1 MSIEEGKRQLALHRI
16 QQAEESLD
24 EARYLLAGNKS
35 PRSVINRAYYS
46 MFYSI
51 LALLI
56 FEPYS
61 SSKHSGVLSY
71 FNRHFIK
78 NGMIAKDIGRAVN
91 KAFDIRQRGDYR
103 DNTSYADIIVGAL
116 HVGRC
121 IEKCPPKALYEQPIK
136 NENGLLTHND
146 STKCFPY
153 FAANYGCSICIKVCP
168 FSTTGYEK
176 IKAIVM
182 KRKKN

>member
-1 MSIEEGKRQLALHRI
+1 VNVEEEKKTLALYRI

-24 EARYLLAGNKS
+24 EAQYLFDGDKS

-78 NGMIAKDIGRAVN
+78 NGRISKDIGRAVN
-91 KAFDIRQRGDYR
+91 KAFDVRQRGDYR
-103 DNTSYADIIVGAL
+103 EQVIYTREQVEPFIDWAGKLIGAVKDFL
-116 HVGRC
+116 
-121 IEKCPPKALYEQPIK
+121 K
-136 NENGLLTHND
+136 NNGH
-146 STKCFPY
+146 
-153 FAANYGCSICIKVCP
+153 I
-168 FSTTGYEK
+168 
-176 IKAIVM
+176 
-182 KRKKN
+182 

>member
-1 MSIEEGKRQLALHRI
+1 MNSEEGKRQLELALYRI

-24 EARYLLAGNKS
+24 EAQYLLAGNKS

-51 LALLI
+51 LSLLI

-71 FNRHFIK
+71 FNLHFIK
-78 NGMIAKDIGRAVN
+78 SGIIPKDIGRAVN

-103 DNTSYADIIVGAL
+103 EQISLEPYQVEPFIDWADRL
-116 HVGRC
+116 
-121 IEKCPPKALYEQPIK
+121 IESVRDILK
-136 NENGLLTHND
+136 NR
-146 STKCFPY
+146 
-153 FAANYGCSICIKVCP
+153 ANI
-168 FSTTGYEK
+168 
-176 IKAIVM
+176 
-182 KRKKN
+182 

>member
-1 MSIEEGKRQLALHRI
+1 MSKDKEKKQLALHRI

-24 EARYLLAGNKS
+24 EARYLFDGRKS
-35 PRSVINRAYYS
+35 PRSIINRAYYS

-78 NGMIAKDIGRAVN
+78 SGLITKDIGRAVN

-103 DNTSYADIIVGAL
+103 EQVKLDHDQVEPYIDWAEKLITSVKEFL
-116 HVGRC
+116 NSKGR
-121 IEKCPPKALYEQPIK
+121 I
-136 NENGLLTHND
+136 
-146 STKCFPY
+146 
-153 FAANYGCSICIKVCP
+153 
-168 FSTTGYEK
+168 
-176 IKAIVM
+176 
-182 KRKKN
+182 

>member
-1 MSIEEGKRQLALHRI
+1 MSIEEGKRQLALYRI

-24 EARYLLAGNKS
+24 EAQYLLAGNKS

-78 NGMIAKDIGRAVN
+78 GGMLPKDIGRAVN

-103 DNTSYADIIVGAL
+103 
-116 HVGRC
+116 
-121 IEKCPPKALYEQPIK
+121 
-136 NENGLLTHND
+136 
-146 STKCFPY
+146 
-153 FAANYGCSICIKVCP
+153 
-168 FSTTGYEK
+168 EK
-176 IKAIVM
+176 ISLDPYQVEPFKDVSRSMFTPPAQPAQPVQLNA
-182 KRKKN
+182 KPV

>member
-1 MSIEEGKRQLALHRI
+1 VNVEEEKKTLTLYRI

-24 EARYLLAGNKS
+24 EAQYLFDGDKS

-78 NGMIAKDIGRAVN
+78 NGRISKDIGRAVN
-91 KAFDIRQRGDYR
+91 KAFDVRQRGDYR
-103 DNTSYADIIVGAL
+103 
-116 HVGRC
+116 
-121 IEKCPPKALYEQPIK
+121 EQVIYTREQVEPFIDWAGKLIDAVKDFLK
-136 NENGLLTHND
+136 NNG
-146 STKCFPY
+146 Y
-153 FAANYGCSICIKVCP
+153 I
-168 FSTTGYEK
+168 
-176 IKAIVM
+176 
-182 KRKKN
+182 

>member
-1 MSIEEGKRQLALHRI
+1 MNVEEEKKTLALYRI

-24 EARYLLAGNKS
+24 EAQYLFDGDKS

-78 NGMIAKDIGRAVN
+78 NGRISKDIGRAVN
-91 KAFDIRQRGDYR
+91 KAFDVRQRGDYR
-103 DNTSYADIIVGAL
+103 EQVIYTREQVEPFIDWAGKLIGAVKDFL
-116 HVGRC
+116 
-121 IEKCPPKALYEQPIK
+121 K
-136 NENGLLTHND
+136 NNG
-146 STKCFPY
+146 Y
-153 FAANYGCSICIKVCP
+153 I
-168 FSTTGYEK
+168 
-176 IKAIVM
+176 
-182 KRKKN
+182 

>member
-1 MSIEEGKRQLALHRI
+1 LSTEEGKRQLALYRI
-16 QQAEESLD
+16 QQAEESMD

-71 FNRHFIK
+71 FNRRFIK
-78 NGMIAKDIGRAVN
+78 GGIISRDIGRAVN

-103 DNTSYADIIVGAL
+103 
-116 HVGRC
+116 
-121 IEKCPPKALYEQPIK
+121 EQI
-136 NENGLLTHND
+136 
-146 STKCFPY
+146 S
-153 FAANYGCSICIKVCP
+153 
-168 FSTTGYEK
+168 
-176 IKAIVM
+176 
-182 KRKKN
+182 

>member
-1 MSIEEGKRQLALHRI
+1 MTKDEEKRQLALYRI

-35 PRSVINRAYYS
+35 PRSVINRAYHS

-56 FEPYS
+56 YEPYS

-71 FNRHFIK
+71 FNRNFIK
-78 NGMIAKDIGRAVN
+78 SGMIPRDIGRAVN

-103 DNTSYADIIVGAL
+103 EQISLKQEQVEPFVDWADRLIESVRNL
-116 HVGRC
+116 LKSNGR
-121 IEKCPPKALYEQPIK
+121 I
-136 NENGLLTHND
+136 
-146 STKCFPY
+146 
-153 FAANYGCSICIKVCP
+153 
-168 FSTTGYEK
+168 
-176 IKAIVM
+176 
-182 KRKKN
+182 